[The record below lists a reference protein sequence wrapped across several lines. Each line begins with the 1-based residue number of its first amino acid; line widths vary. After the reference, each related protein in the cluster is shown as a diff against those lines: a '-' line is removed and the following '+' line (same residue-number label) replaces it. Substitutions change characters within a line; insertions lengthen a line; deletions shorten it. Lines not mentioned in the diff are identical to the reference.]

1 MVKQSKMKKRDKK
14 IKIIDWIFIA
24 LIILIIILIFTAVDY
39 YIHTL
44 KEDYSVPSYYF
55 KNKIIFGTLIGFITY
70 FFIRKISLLKKALIF
85 SAIISVLLQTR
96 YYLEGYSKIFI
107 FEFLIFHF
115 LILLLVSFIIFRL
128 LKNKI

>member
-1 MVKQSKMKKRDKK
+1 MKKRDKK